1 MVVMSLFK
9 RHFPT
14 FHKAPTLLKRQVPLW
29 THVPALALL
38 VFTSLVCLYNVAE
51 LAHLRRAVVEKER
64 IEQLSAPYATETRS
78 LIGGMTV
85 CRANVFSRMRSW
97 AAGNDVCQAELEAAI
112 DRTEWCRSAWN
123 RWYYGGL
130 GCDEAGEPAS

>member
-1 MVVMSLFK
+1 MATMSLFK

-14 FHKAPTLLKRQVPLW
+14 FHKAPSLLKRLVPAW
-29 THVPALALL
+29 THVPTVALL
-38 VFTSLVCLYNVAE
+38 VFASFVCLYNVAE

-64 IEQLSAPYATETRS
+64 IEQLAAPHNAGTKS

-85 CRANVFSRMRSW
+85 CRANAFNRFRSW
-97 AAGNDVCQAELEAAI
+97 AAGKDVCQDELEAII
-112 DRTEWCRSAWN
+112 DRGEWCRSAWN

-130 GCDEAGEPAS
+130 GCDEE

>member
-1 MVVMSLFK
+1 MATMSLFK

-14 FHKAPTLLKRQVPLW
+14 FHKAPSLLKRQVPAW
-29 THVPALALL
+29 THVPTLAFLVLASLL
-38 VFTSLVCLYNVAE
+38 CLYNVAE

-64 IEQLSAPYATETRS
+64 IEQLAEPHLDVPRS

-85 CRANVFSRMRSW
+85 CRGNWFSRVRSW
-97 AAGNDVCQAELEAAI
+97 AAGRDVCAADLEAPV
-112 DRTEWCRSAWN
+112 DRDEWCRSGWN

-130 GCDEAGEPAS
+130 GCDEDGEPAP